1 MNRFRMTA
9 AALGL
14 LSASFVPSMRADESN
29 KETRM
34 TINGPLQV
42 QDILL
47 APGRYV
53 FKLTNPDAD
62 HTVVSIYDADGA
74 RLEGIIMGWSA
85 YRVDAGDKS
94 LFTVSQSQGSQPA
107 TLKYWFYPGDNFGLE
122 FPVKKLANETG
133 RVMKSKQKGQTT
145 SDAADDTS
153 STHD

>member
-9 AALGL
+9 ATLGL
-14 LSASFVPSMRADESN
+14 LSASFVPSMRADDNN

-47 APGRYV
+47 APGQYV

-62 HTVVSIYDADGA
+62 HTVVSIFDADGA

-107 TLKYWFYPGDNFGLE
+107 TLKYWFYPGDNFGIE
-122 FPVKKLANETG
+122 FSEKKQANETG
-133 RVMKSKQKGQTT
+133 RVMNSKKKGPTAT
-145 SDAADDTS
+145 DAADDAS

>member
-1 MNRFRMTA
+1 MNRIKMTA
-9 AALGL
+9 ATLGL
-14 LSASFVPSMRADESN
+14 LSASFVPSLRADENN

-42 QDILL
+42 QETLL
-47 APGRYV
+47 APGQYV
-53 FKLTNPDAD
+53 FKLTNPDTD
-62 HTVVSIYDADGA
+62 HSVVSIYNADGT

-107 TLKYWFYPGDNFGLE
+107 TLKYWFYPGDNFGVE
-122 FPVKKLANETG
+122 FSEKQQANETG
-133 RVMKSKQKGQTT
+133 RILKSKKKGPTT
-145 SDAADDTS
+145 TDAADDAS